1 MRARRSSGRFLKPK
15 IDKVLRAPGANARPV
30 PERRT
35 GSVPSPIAVPI
46 GVLHY
51 QVQEKLGQAGLGVVY
66 RAVDQK
72 LNRIVAL
79 KFLPPQIEPSSVEL
93 QRFLHEA
100 NALSVLNH
108 RHIATIYGVED
119 VDGQHFLVL
128 EYLPG
133 GTLKR
138 KLQLA
143 NGSGHVLSIDE
154 ILKYAQQTAEGLAH
168 AHSKGIVHRD
178 VKTSNLMLTEEGDV
192 KITDFGVAQLKGMG
206 LATTP
211 GGLVGTIAY
220 MSPEQALGIEVDSRS
235 DVFSFGVSLFEL
247 ITGRLPFEA
256 PNEAAL
262 ITRVASARAPE
273 LRIFRSD
280 VPPALKMVV
289 EKALQ
294 KRVEKRYQTMDEL
307 LIDLRAPAD
316 RSPMLTRTRA
326 GTSVRLP
333 RGIFTRRTFRVA
345 AASILMLAAALAA
358 ALYFSLPQRL
368 FDRHLTRAGQR
379 LVVLRLRNVTGDQ
392 PNGALCDG
400 LTELLT
406 NKLSQLEQ
414 LQGSLSVV
422 AQSEVFK
429 AKKDPR
435 ENITSAEARN
445 TLGATLVLEGAVQR
459 IQDRVIVTVSLVE
472 TEKQTIL
479 AARDVGAPI
488 EKLSELEGPLLEKA
502 AEMLKVQL
510 RPEARRA
517 LAAGLPADPG
527 AYEFYLQGRGYLQRY
542 DRVEDLDK
550 AIDLFQLALSRDP
563 SYALAYAGKAE
574 AYLREYQA
582 KKEPLSLRRAEENG
596 QRAIEFGNTLAPAHH
611 AMGLVHAVLGHYELA
626 VERFQKSIDIQP
638 NPDAYRELANAYDK
652 LNRIDDA
659 EENYRTAIQ
668 MHPRYWAG
676 YRDLGIFYQNHGRF
690 EEALPLLFEV
700 IELTPDNYRG
710 YANLGGLYLRLGL
723 YADAIKYTKRAID
736 MTPTWASYHNL
747 GTAYYH
753 QEKYEDA
760 IKMFLKAIDLAPT
773 ESTPWAGLADAYRY
787 VPQPPELVTNVYR
800 QAIELTELE
809 LTVNP
814 RNAQK
819 RATLASLL
827 APTDGARALQE
838 IEKALLLDP
847 KDNFVH
853 ARAALVYEQRRLR
866 EKALAAVKSAIEL
879 GFPVGEIEHWPPLVR
894 LVQDP
899 RYAQIIEAKKSKKSA
914 TVPTGNK

>member
-35 GSVPSPIAVPI
+35 GSVPSPIAVPM

-51 QVQEKLGQAGLGVVY
+51 QVQEKLGQGGMGVVY

-542 DRVEDLDK
+542 DRVDTLDY
-550 AIDLFQLALSRDP
+550 ALEEFQQALTLDP
-563 SYALAYAGKAE
+563 GYALAHAGMAE
-574 AYLREYQA
+574 AYLRKY
-582 KKEPLSLRRAEENG
+582 KGTKEPELIDLARSSG
-596 QRAIEFGNTLAPAHH
+596 QRAIQLNDGLAPVHY
-611 AMGLVHAVLGHYELA
+611 AMGLIHASGGEYERA
-626 VERFQKSIDIQP
+626 IDRFKKSIQILP
-638 NPDAYRELANAYDK
+638 TPDAYRELANAYVSSNK
-652 LNRIDDA
+652 PKEA
-659 EENYRTAIQ
+659 EATYRAAIR
-668 MHPRYWAG
+668 MRSTDWAG
-676 YRDLGIFYQNHGRF
+676 YRDLAAFYQDQGRY
-690 EEALPLLFEV
+690 EEALPLFAKV
-700 IELTPDNYRG
+700 IQLAPDSYAG
-710 YANLGGLYLRLGL
+710 FANLGGLYARMGNQSQAIQ
-723 YADAIKYTKRAID
+723 YYQRAIAIK
-736 MTPTWASYHNL
+736 PTWGTYYNL
-747 GTAYYH
+747 GTAAYAQKQYVH
-753 QEKYEDA
+753 AVEMYK
-760 IKMFLKAIDLAPT
+760 KATELTPT
-773 ESTPWAGLADAYRY
+773 EARPWAALADNYVY
-787 VPQPPELVTNVYR
+787 VPHSAGQVRDAYAH
-800 QAIELTELE
+800 AIELTEKE
-809 LTVNP
+809 LIVNP
-814 RNAQK
+814 RDARN
-819 RATLASLL
+819 RARIATWRVS
-827 APTDGARALQE
+827 TDKKTALRE
-838 IEKALLLDP
+838 IADALRLSP
-847 KDNFVH
+847 GDNFVLS
-853 ARAALVYEQRRLR
+853 RAASVYEQSGMR
-866 EKALAAVKSAIEL
+866 EEALAAVKAAVERGYSVE
-879 GFPVGEIEHWPPLVR
+879 EIRSWPPLAQ
-894 LVQDP
+894 LLQDP
-899 RYAQIIEAKKSKKSA
+899 RCTLTVEGKPIENERA
-914 TVPTGNK
+914 NR